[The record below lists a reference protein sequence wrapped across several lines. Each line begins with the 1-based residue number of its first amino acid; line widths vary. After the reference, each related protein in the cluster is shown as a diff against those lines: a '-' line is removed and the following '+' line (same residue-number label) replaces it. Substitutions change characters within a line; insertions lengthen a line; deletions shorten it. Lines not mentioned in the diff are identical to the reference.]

1 MNNFPCSNVA
11 PVCTLLAR
19 LDVYATAPTASQS
32 RLERKQPPSQDEG
45 SGDGLPPLM
54 SMAGSAAHC
63 PGYAGEQMA
72 AGEAQLINE
81 LREARR
87 RLSRRMM
94 RKAIEALHE
103 SLTDEQIAGEL
114 GTTPEKV
121 QAFRLGHDTSMTHL
135 LVV

>member
-1 MNNFPCSNVA
+1 M
-11 PVCTLLAR
+11 LAN
-19 LDVYATAPTASQS
+19 
-32 RLERKQPPSQDEG
+32 
-45 SGDGLPPLM
+45 
-54 SMAGSAAHC
+54 MAGS
-63 PGYAGEQMA
+63 
-72 AGEAQLINE
+72 EAQLINE

-94 RKAIEALHE
+94 RKAIQAAHE

-135 LVV
+135 LVVLGV

>member
-1 MNNFPCSNVA
+1 M
-11 PVCTLLAR
+11 LAKQM
-19 LDVYATAPTASQS
+19 PQAS
-32 RLERKQPPSQDEG
+32 
-45 SGDGLPPLM
+45 
-54 SMAGSAAHC
+54 
-63 PGYAGEQMA
+63 
-72 AGEAQLINE
+72 EAQIINE

-94 RKAIEALHE
+94 RKAIEAAHE

-135 LVV
+135 LGV

>member
-1 MNNFPCSNVA
+1 M
-11 PVCTLLAR
+11 LAKQM
-19 LDVYATAPTASQS
+19 PQAS
-32 RLERKQPPSQDEG
+32 
-45 SGDGLPPLM
+45 
-54 SMAGSAAHC
+54 
-63 PGYAGEQMA
+63 
-72 AGEAQLINE
+72 EAQIINE

-94 RKAIEALHE
+94 RKAIEAAHE